1 MVTGLKTFQTNSKID
16 ILQNNVLSIQVRL
29 SGLSFYVFNSSTQS
43 VIFYKTILFDKKLN
57 PGDVLDKLT
66 HQFNT
71 ENNFKQPFK
80 AVTVIHENELSALVP
95 KSLFNEEHLADYLKF
110 NSKILRSDFITYDEI
125 SANESINVYVPYM
138 NINNYLY
145 DVFGEFEF
153 KHFSTI
159 VLETI
164 LNLEKN
170 ASGTKMYA
178 HICDGHFEIIVV
190 KNGQLQ
196 LYNTFEYSS
205 KEDFIYYLLFTSEQ
219 LQLNPEEF
227 PLVLFGDVTSEN
239 ELYKTAYIYIRN
251 VSVLRPNTNITLTQ
265 GVNENC
271 LSNFVLINSL

>member
-71 ENNFKQPFK
+71 ENNLKQPFK